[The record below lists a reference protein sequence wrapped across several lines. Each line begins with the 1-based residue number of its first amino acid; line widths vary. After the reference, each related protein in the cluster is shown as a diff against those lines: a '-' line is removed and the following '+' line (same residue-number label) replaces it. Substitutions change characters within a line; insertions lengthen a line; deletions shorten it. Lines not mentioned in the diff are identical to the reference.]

1 MRKRLPRYFAN
12 VCAPWYESGQ
22 RPGETIPAGREGI
35 DLPTAKP
42 RLSALRI
49 AEMNLG
55 FFGLQF
61 SFGLQQANMGPIYS
75 YLGANEA
82 TMPLLWLA
90 GPVTGLI
97 VQPIV
102 GALSDRT
109 TSRLGRRTPYF
120 LIGAVLCSLGLFAMA
135 HSPALWVAAS
145 LLWILDA
152 ANNVTMEPY
161 RAYVSD
167 RLDPSQ
173 RTAGF
178 LTQSAF
184 TGLAQTLSYLAPSLL
199 VWGGISADLIDANGI
214 PEITRIAF
222 LIGAILSISTILWS
236 VLRVPELPLDPE
248 ERDRIRAERLSARV
262 AIADFVAAVR
272 EMPLA
277 MRQLALSMLLQW
289 FAMFAYWQYIA
300 FALSRSLF
308 GTTDAASA
316 GFRQAVLVTGQA
328 GALYNFVAFVAAL
341 AMVPVAR
348 RLGAR
353 PVHAAAVLVAGLAM
367 LALPWIDS
375 PTGLILPMIG
385 IGIGWASLMGNPYV
399 MLAGAIPPHR
409 TGVYM
414 GIFNMFIVIPMMIE
428 TLVLPLIYRPLLGG
442 DPRHVLLLAGGLMI
456 CAAIATMRVT
466 QARPMPAG
474 IAAA

>member
-1 MRKRLPRYFAN
+1 LP
-12 VCAPWYESGQ
+12 
-22 RPGETIPAGREGI
+22 I
-35 DLPTAKP
+35 AKP
-42 RLSALRI
+42 RLSALHI

-61 SFGLQQANMGPIYS
+61 SFGLQQANMGPVYS
-75 YLGANEA
+75 FLGANEA

-97 VQPIV
+97 VQPII

-120 LIGAVLCSLGLFAMA
+120 LVGAMLCSLGLLAMPY
-135 HSPALWVAAS
+135 SPTLWVAAS

-167 RLDPSQ
+167 RLDESQ

-199 VWGGISADLIDANGI
+199 VWGGISADLVDANGI

-222 LIGAILSISTILWS
+222 LIGAALSISTILWS
-236 VLRVPELPLDPE
+236 VFRVRELPLDP
-248 ERDRIRAERLSARV
+248 AERERMRGEKLSAS
-262 AIADFVAAVR
+262 AALTDFVGAVR
-272 EMPLA
+272 DMPQA
-277 MRQLALSMLLQW
+277 MRQLALAMLFQW
-289 FAMFAYWQYIA
+289 FAMFAYWQYIV
-300 FALSRSLF
+300 FAIGRSLF
-308 GTTDAASA
+308 DTADASTPA
-316 GFRQAVLVTGQA
+316 FRQATLVTGQA
-328 GALYNFVAFVAAL
+328 GAMYNFVAFLAAF
-341 AMVPVAR
+341 AMVPIAR
-348 RLGAR
+348 RYGAK
-353 PVHAAAVLVAGLAM
+353 PVHACAILLAGAAM
-367 LALPWIDS
+367 MALPLIQH

-399 MLAGAIPPHR
+399 MLAGAIPPER

-414 GIFNMFIVIPMMIE
+414 GIFNMFIVVPMMIE
-428 TLVLPLIYRPLLGG
+428 TLVMPLVYRPLLGG
-442 DPRHVLLLAGGLMI
+442 DPRHVLVLSGLLML
-456 CAAIATMRVT
+456 CAAIATLRVVENRT
-466 QARPMPAG
+466 RVPAT
-474 IAAA
+474 AVA